1 MKGHNLAFPR
11 EKLLWENFAARVTS
25 ARARKLLLE
34 LFFSCQLSLH
44 KAMNSPSTNTSTPSA
59 PAPQAAASTPYTE
72 PKEVIGWGYAQAN
85 GKSNGVTYTGEK
97 TDNGEPIFLRN
108 DATGIPK

>member
-1 MKGHNLAFPR
+1 M
-11 EKLLWENFAARVTS
+11 
-25 ARARKLLLE
+25 
-34 LFFSCQLSLH
+34 
-44 KAMNSPSTNTSTPSA
+44 
-59 PAPQAAASTPYTE
+59 
-72 PKEVIGWGYAQAN
+72 IGWGYAQAN